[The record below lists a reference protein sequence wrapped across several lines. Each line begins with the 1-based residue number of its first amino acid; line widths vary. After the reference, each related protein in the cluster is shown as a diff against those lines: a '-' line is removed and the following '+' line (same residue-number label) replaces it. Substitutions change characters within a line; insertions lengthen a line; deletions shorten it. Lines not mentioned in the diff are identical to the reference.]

1 MGKTKNPL
9 YVVKNN
15 GVDVEE
21 AMSFFD
27 LVFKKFNLEAV
38 VPIFEAIIQAL
49 LSEVSTYP
57 VFVEVKKMLDQFF
70 EQFIGI
76 LFEIQQKLMAKKI

>member
-1 MGKTKNPL
+1 MAKTKNPL

-27 LVFKKFNLEAV
+27 LVIKKFNLEAV
-38 VPIFEAIIQAL
+38 VPIFEAVIQAI
-49 LSEVSTYP
+49 LSEVTSYP

>member
-1 MGKTKNPL
+1 MAKTKNPL

-15 GVDVEE
+15 GVDVEV
-21 AMSFFD
+21 AISFFD
-27 LVFKKFNLEAV
+27 LMLKKFNLEAI
-38 VPIFEAIIQAL
+38 VPIFEAVVQAI
-49 LSEVSTYP
+49 LSEVNSYP
-57 VFVEVKKMLDQFF
+57 VFLEVKKMLDLFF